1 MNRSASGGAI
11 RTSSANEYEHLAPL
25 FDVLRSLDAGDP
37 RRASVRDELVTGYLP
52 LAKHVAQRFSGRGV
66 AREDLVQVATVGL
79 INAIDR
85 FDPSHGS
92 EFLSFA
98 VPTVMGEVRRQFRDS
113 GWMMR
118 VPRRLKELHLAI
130 SSATTELSQR
140 YGRAPTPS
148 ELAKHLNLS
157 QDEVFEGLEAGNAYN
172 SASLDEML
180 SADVDDV
187 SLGDTLGEEDPALS
201 DVENHEALQPLV
213 RTLPERERRIIA
225 LRFVHNMTQTQI
237 AERIGVSQMHVS
249 RLLAKSLARLRA
261 GLAERDG
268 R

>member
-1 MNRSASGGAI
+1 MSRAASDGTT

-25 FDVLRSLDAGDP
+25 FGQLRELGEDDP
-37 RRASVRDELVTGYLP
+37 RRARIRDDLVTGYLP
-52 LAKHVAQRFSGRGV
+52 LAQHVAQRFSGRGV
-66 AREDLVQVATVGL
+66 AREDLIQVATVGV
-79 INAIDR
+79 INAVDR
-85 FDPSHGS
+85 FDPAHGS

-98 VPTVMGEVRRQFRDS
+98 VPTVMGEVRRHFRDT

-118 VPRRLKELHLAI
+118 VPRRLKELHLAL
-130 SSATTELSQR
+130 SNATTQLSQDL
-140 YGRAPTPS
+140 GRAPTPS
-148 ELAKHLNLS
+148 ELAKHLDLS

-187 SLGDTLGEEDPALS
+187 SLGDTLGEDDPALV

-249 RLLAKSLARLRA
+249 RLLARSLTQLRK
-261 GLAERDG
+261 GLAEQDME
-268 R
+268 